1 VGVGARGDGGRS
13 EKAVEHFKLLFQVV
27 ARVLRPG
34 ENYGSNLARRNDRID
49 EVVWFTR
56 DVVADLLSEVLRSC

>member
-1 VGVGARGDGGRS
+1 MVQY
-13 EKAVEHFKLLFQVV
+13 FKLLFQVV
-27 ARVLRPG
+27 ARVPRPG

-56 DVVADLLSEVLRSC
+56 DVVADVLRIRLSS

>member
-1 VGVGARGDGGRS
+1 VP
-13 EKAVEHFKLLFQVV
+13 
-27 ARVLRPG
+27 RPG
-34 ENYGSNLARRNDRID
+34 ENYDSNLASGNDSID